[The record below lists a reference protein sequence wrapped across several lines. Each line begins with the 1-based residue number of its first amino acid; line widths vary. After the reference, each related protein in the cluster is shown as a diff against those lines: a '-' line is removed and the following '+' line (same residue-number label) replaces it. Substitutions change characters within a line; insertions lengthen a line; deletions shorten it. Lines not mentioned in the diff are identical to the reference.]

1 MKYKILIF
9 IIQTQYEQVNFI
21 MYVTHIL
28 KITYQFEYTI
38 QYTYVSYEKVNKITY
53 QLSIISV
60 LNEP

>member
-28 KITYQFEYTI
+28 KITHQFEYTI